1 MTNQAEYTD
10 DILTSGRHL
19 LSLIN
24 EPFLTS
30 LSDADP
36 SLRDDLGSKLFLTPV
51 TLKDGS
57 EMIYPFLVGRSA
69 LGGFLIDPSRSR
81 AARPTCPP
89 DPFVL
94 SQLQPQRKE

>member
-24 EPFLTS
+24 EP
-30 LSDADP
+30 
-36 SLRDDLGSKLFLTPV
+36 FLTPV

>member
-51 TLKDGS
+51 ALKDG
-57 EMIYPFLVGRSA
+57 
-69 LGGFLIDPSRSR
+69 
-81 AARPTCPP
+81 
-89 DPFVL
+89 
-94 SQLQPQRKE
+94 RK